1 MKIISVKSF
10 FAIYI
15 IITLTVLSIVLM
27 LTVLFVY
34 NNSVDTI
41 IENRVY
47 EKLDSISTSS
57 TSYIKNHELMLKDI
71 AANHF
76 VINGLIDESRYF
88 TTTINYLENVRFL
101 SKEYSMTLLNFKGD
115 VLTMVGD
122 MLPISSVEEIER
134 VLDGSVD
141 GLIDS
146 VIINEISYIRIYTP
160 VKSNESIQGVLMVAI
175 PINKDIFL
183 KSDNLTSNGDLAYIK
198 DKDGNIFI
206 TSGKNTDE
214 FLKNNSN
221 GKDFIDSKK
230 IDNTDLTLFYS
241 MNIDDII
248 GIRNKLIEAFIIA
261 SILVL
266 IVIISIN
273 LLIGNY
279 FFVKPLSKLEKNAI
293 NLLDDIEYG
302 KLEINTV
309 ISEIYFLDT
318 TLYKVSKKMID
329 NQEKLLENIE
339 YLKNAQN
346 EIIESEKLA
355 GLGHLVAGIAH
366 EVNTPL
372 GVSVTANSYILD
384 NTKRINEKLEKGTLT
399 KLDFKKYL
407 EQASDS
413 SDMISDNLERAAKLI
428 NDFKSISATQ
438 TSNIVEKF
446 NFNSYLNKISSV
458 MRPIYKNKVSE
469 IIIECDDNIEIIWN
483 QGIFSQIITNLIS
496 NSIIHGMNDM
506 EEGIIKISMFENKK
520 DYKLVYSDNGCGISD
535 ESKKK
540 IFEPFFTT
548 NRSEGTGLGMYI
560 VYNLVRKELDGHIV
574 VKDNRPTGTKFVI
587 TWSK

>member
-496 NSIIHGMNDM
+496 NSIIHGMDDM